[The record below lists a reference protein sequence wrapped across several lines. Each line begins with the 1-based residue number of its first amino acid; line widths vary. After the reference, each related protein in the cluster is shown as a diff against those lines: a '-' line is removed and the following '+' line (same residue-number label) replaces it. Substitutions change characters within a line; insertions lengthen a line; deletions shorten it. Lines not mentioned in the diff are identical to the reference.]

1 MTKLKKCAD
10 SCWEIEVDNCG
21 LNNCLFWTYPA
32 LDRFI
37 GTRPLLRVFSKGY
50 Y

>member
-32 LDRFI
+32 LEGI
-37 GTRPLLRVFSKGY
+37 LVRVFSKGY